1 MKRSSPIATRC
12 TPVLLACLV
21 ALAVPASARGD
32 DPLQVLLASTDVPA
46 ACKPV
51 DGTFPV
57 DLQTAILWDYSAYEG
72 LLPQPRTKQHQSF
85 ECEGQKGTLFY
96 FAYASEAERRRVSS
110 FARGVLWGEGKP
122 TPMHPEL
129 VFDRGRFL
137 VVVSFRKAP
146 PALVTAVERKL
157 AASR

>member
-1 MKRSSPIATRC
+1 MNGSSPIARRC
-12 TPVLLACLV
+12 TPSLLACLV

-32 DPLQVLLASTDVPA
+32 DPLPVLLRKDDVPS

-51 DGTFPV
+51 EGTFPV
-57 DLQTAILWDYSAYEG
+57 DLQTDILWDYRAYEG
-72 LLPQPRTKQHQSF
+72 LLPAPRSKQHQSF
-85 ECEGQKGTLFY
+85 DCEGQKGTLFY

-122 TPMHPEL
+122 TPMLPEL
-129 VFDRGRFL
+129 VLDRGRFL

-146 PALVTAVERKL
+146 PPLVTAVERKL
-157 AASR
+157 AAAR